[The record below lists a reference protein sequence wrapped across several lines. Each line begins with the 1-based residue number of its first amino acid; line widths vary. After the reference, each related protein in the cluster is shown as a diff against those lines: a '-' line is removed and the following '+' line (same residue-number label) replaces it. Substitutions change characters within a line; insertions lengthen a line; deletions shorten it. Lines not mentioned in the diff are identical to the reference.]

1 MNEDKSTQRLE
12 LVEQAF
18 RTVADCARQ
27 IIKSKV
33 HVDDGAVSI
42 ALGSIGGRLMLAA
55 QLGPDW
61 EQRQLNHWA
70 KHGHEIS
77 EKLIEAGTYKG
88 TITAESVTLFFRKAP
103 PPEP

>member
-1 MNEDKSTQRLE
+1 MNGDESTKRLE

-27 IIKSKV
+27 VIKSKV
-33 HVDDGAVSI
+33 QVDDEAISV

-70 KHGHEIS
+70 RHGYEVS
-77 EKLIEAGTYKG
+77 EKLIETAKYKG
-88 TITAESVTLFFRKAP
+88 AITVESVMFLFRSAP